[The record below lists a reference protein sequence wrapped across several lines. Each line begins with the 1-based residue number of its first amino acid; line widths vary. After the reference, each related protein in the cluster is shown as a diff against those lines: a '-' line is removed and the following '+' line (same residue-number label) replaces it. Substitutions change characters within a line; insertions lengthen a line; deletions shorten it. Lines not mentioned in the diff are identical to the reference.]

1 MDVGHRSIVEGWPEA
16 FGVVGG
22 AGKKQQPQV
31 QDTIGNGTIN
41 FGIGRTSPHT
51 QDTDAMD
58 TPSAAGSSKDDEL
71 RSQLYRSL
79 FPMPVPPPPPT
90 RSGVSHSPASGGT
103 SHDQRS
109 GYDHLSHLPSGVSLL
124 PFPATLPPPPPP
136 PPLVDDSDL
145 AAFLGSLPAST
156 PPPTTGMHAAATLRH
171 VQQIDPHAMTS
182 QAKTHDWPMSMS
194 ISTSGSVSSLGQAE
208 VGGGGGGG
216 GSMSAASHQSSP
228 LTGLSPHS
236 GGGSL
241 SSFPLPRSD
250 SMLASSSSSSL
261 VSRAPPIATGRQE
274 RRSQHEPY
282 ERPAVAAAGVGLGMV
297 MGGGGSIISESPEQQ
312 TTGHDAGSEG
322 TGGEDGKPFVA
333 CRKW

>member
-1 MDVGHRSIVEGWPEA
+1 
-16 FGVVGG
+16 
-22 AGKKQQPQV
+22 
-31 QDTIGNGTIN
+31 
-41 FGIGRTSPHT
+41 
-51 QDTDAMD
+51 
-58 TPSAAGSSKDDEL
+58 
-71 RSQLYRSL
+71 
-79 FPMPVPPPPPT
+79 
-90 RSGVSHSPASGGT
+90 
-103 SHDQRS
+103 
-109 GYDHLSHLPSGVSLL
+109 
-124 PFPATLPPPPPP
+124 
-136 PPLVDDSDL
+136 
-145 AAFLGSLPAST
+145 
-156 PPPTTGMHAAATLRH
+156 
-171 VQQIDPHAMTS
+171 
-182 QAKTHDWPMSMS
+182 
-194 ISTSGSVSSLGQAE
+194 
-208 VGGGGGGG
+208 
-216 GSMSAASHQSSP
+216 MSAASHQSSP